1 MEERVATQQD
11 HAEDPRKVVLIVED
25 DFQVRWLASEYLR
38 TVGFRVIEAATAD
51 EAIAVLSSRT
61 KVDIIFSDI
70 NLAGEVSG
78 HDLARWMAKNYP
90 KVPVLLTSGNE
101 KESASVETRPMR
113 AFLPKPY
120 ALAEIQRRVQE
131 MIARN

>member
-1 MEERVATQQD
+1 
-11 HAEDPRKVVLIVED
+11 
-25 DFQVRWLASEYLR
+25 
-38 TVGFRVIEAATAD
+38 
-51 EAIAVLSSRT
+51 
-61 KVDIIFSDI
+61 
-70 NLAGEVSG
+70 
-78 HDLARWMAKNYP
+78 
-90 KVPVLLTSGNE
+90 VLLTSGNE